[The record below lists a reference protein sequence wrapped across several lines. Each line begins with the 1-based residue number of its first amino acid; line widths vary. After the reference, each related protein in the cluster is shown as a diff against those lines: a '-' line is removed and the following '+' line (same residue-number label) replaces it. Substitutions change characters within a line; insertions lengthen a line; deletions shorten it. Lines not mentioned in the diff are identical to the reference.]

1 MGLLGLVA
9 RTGSNWMGG
18 GGAYVGGVPAARTE
32 GGDGWV
38 EAKLSFFIYGPHL
51 VLSVIHT
58 ITYAVSS
65 CTALS

>member
-9 RTGSNWMGG
+9 RTGSNWMEGW
-18 GGAYVGGVPAARTE
+18 GVCWGVLAARTE
-32 GGDGWV
+32 GGDGWA

-51 VLSVIHT
+51 VLSVILT